1 MVINKCQ
8 QTVWVGIGSQQPVPE
23 GGGFRLDAGQT
34 RTLTFPGGKWS
45 GRLWGRTGCTFDGA
59 GMGRC
64 DTGDCGGRLGCG
76 ARRRQDAGH
85 AGGDHLVRRRRWS
98 PTSTT

>member
-1 MVINKCQ
+1 M
-8 QTVWVGIGSQQPVPE
+8 GIGSQQPVPE

-59 GMGRC
+59 GMGR
-64 DTGDCGGRLGCG
+64 L
-76 ARRRQDAGH
+76 
-85 AGGDHLVRRRRWS
+85 
-98 PTSTT
+98 